1 MKKAQSIS
9 INTVIVAAIALIV
22 LVVVIAIF
30 GSRTRIFAGNVRDC
44 DTQGSN
50 AHCDSACETW
60 EVNIPGTDCEDS
72 TGSGATN
79 KCCVELFKPKT

>member
-1 MKKAQSIS
+1 MKKAQSMS

-44 DTQGSN
+44 TTQGQN
-50 AHCDSACETW
+50 AHCDSECETF
-60 EVNIPGTDCEDS
+60 EISVPGTDCDDLEDDM
-72 TGSGATN
+72 